1 MSVMIRPLQRADREV
16 WGDLWRGYL
25 AFYETTRP
33 DAQFDLHF
41 ERLTDPNVTEWHGL
55 LAVYEGTPVG
65 LAHVLLHPHGWQPE
79 PTAYLQDLYV
89 APATR
94 GVGAGRALMH
104 AVYALAD
111 RLGAQGTYWTT
122 QDFNTTARKL
132 YDNVGMLT
140 PFVKYART

>member
-1 MSVMIRPLQRADREV
+1 MSVMIRPLQAEDRRA

-33 DAQFDLHF
+33 ETQFDMHF
-41 ERLTDPNVTEWHGL
+41 DRLTDPDVSEWHGL
-55 LAVYEGTPVG
+55 LAVSKGTPVG

-89 APATR
+89 DPSAR
-94 GVGAGRALMH
+94 GCGAGRALMQ
-104 AVYALAD
+104 AVYDLSD

-122 QDFNTTARKL
+122 QSFNTAARKL
-132 YDNVGMLT
+132 YDSIGTVT
-140 PFVKYART
+140 PFIKYARA